1 MERKRING
9 GRLRSAEYDERDGVL
24 EIEFLDYSVKRFQSV
39 PIEVWRRLLS
49 APNPATYYEDRIEE
63 EYPAETAAHRVDDS
77 ARAQL
82 DSLFG
87 PPPAPDGADPS
98 GPTGR
103 G

>member
-1 MERKRING
+1 MERRRISG
-9 GRLRSAEYDERDGVL
+9 GRLRSAEYHEKDGVL
-24 EIEFLDYSVKRFQSV
+24 EIEFLDYSLKRFQSV

-63 EYPAETAAHRVDDS
+63 EYPVETAAHRVDES
-77 ARAQL
+77 ARSRL

-87 PPPAPDGADPS
+87 PPPGPDGADPS
-98 GPTGR
+98 GQSGR